1 METTR
6 DSESRRMDEKR
17 NGHEEARKRCWLSL
31 RELLLAKYVGD
42 LEQEDGE
49 FFQSR
54 LRHSVGVCFSL
65 LFRFLFCRE
74 ERWSQSFQTRQEYT
88 LDS

>member
-54 LRHSVGVCFSL
+54 L
-65 LFRFLFCRE
+65 
-74 ERWSQSFQTRQEYT
+74 
-88 LDS
+88 